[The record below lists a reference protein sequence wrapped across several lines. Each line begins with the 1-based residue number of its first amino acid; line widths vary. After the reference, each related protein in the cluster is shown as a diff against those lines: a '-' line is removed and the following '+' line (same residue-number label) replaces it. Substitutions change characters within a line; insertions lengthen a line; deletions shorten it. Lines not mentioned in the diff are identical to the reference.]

1 MAAGQPLRSL
11 LHFACPTV
19 VDANGRR
26 VPDSLPTMPSQ
37 ALVARP
43 PANWSAL
50 DGVSTMTGGPRCTR
64 WPAVGSFTTAPRTP
78 PRGGSASW
86 RPSPP
91 APSGPFTH
99 TSSAL
104 PGGQAHFGGG
114 RRPQRGGACTGASG
128 PDLEERRQRQ
138 ASQYLGAIPQ
148 PRPQVRHRQARVP
161 HQRRPGPGLVALDR
175 SSREVP
181 QFSKGAAPKRLA
193 EVITGPSHPRANL
206 FRRVRRGEASVRP
219 GRAVRVAT
227 GRPGSDGRFARR

>member
-1 MAAGQPLRSL
+1 MAAEQPLRSL

-64 WPAVGSFTTAPRTP
+64 WPAVGSFTTAPRK
-78 PRGGSASW
+78 RHHEA
-86 RPSPP
+86 
-91 APSGPFTH
+91 A
-99 TSSAL
+99 A
-104 PGGQAHFGGG
+104 PGGGLLHQPRPVPSLTARPHGGAARLTSAGG

-148 PRPQVRHRQARVP
+148 PRPQVRHRQGPCASSTP
-161 HQRRPGPGLVALDR
+161 TRPRSCRADR

-181 QFSKGAAPKRLA
+181 QFQQGCRPEKA
-193 EVITGPSHPRANL
+193 
-206 FRRVRRGEASVRP
+206 RRGHHWSIPPAGQPVPEGQE
-219 GRAVRVAT
+219 GRAICSTRT
-227 GRPGSDGRFARR
+227 RRPCCHWTTRI